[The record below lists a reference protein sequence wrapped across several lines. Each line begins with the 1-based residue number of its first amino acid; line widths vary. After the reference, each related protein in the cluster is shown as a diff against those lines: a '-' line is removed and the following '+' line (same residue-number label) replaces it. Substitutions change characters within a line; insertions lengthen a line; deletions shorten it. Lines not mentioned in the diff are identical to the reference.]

1 MPEQSNNIT
10 RANVIAV
17 VAALGIVAE
26 VGREVEA
33 HRYEEVRTSGH
44 PVMDQIYG
52 GEVPPSGEISPK
64 PVSGSGGVAH
74 AVNAGP
80 VRWSFA
86 LPQPSVTTSRAAK

>member
-10 RANVIAV
+10 RANVIVV

-86 LPQPSVTTSRAAK
+86 LPQPSVTTSRAVK